1 MLEADAD
8 SDSLFSVPV
17 SRDSSFSSRI
27 PNPISKESISDFNKN
42 NPNKNRLDKYFEG
55 LNKEERRELKDK
67 VRDEAYA
74 FTDSLY
80 SIIIDIARGQG
91 KQIIDY
97 PERWLLPEDQTDVD
111 ETLMASLTTNLVIAY
126 TNYINVVYY
135 LSFDYLVHTK
145 YSIVKSF
152 LMRGDE
158 HRPPY
163 KSKFDIS
170 LDEQKEVVIQGI
182 FHIINNENKK
192 KLQVEVTEECIT
204 ITGLSADNEAEKF
217 RETFE
222 EELKN
227 NDVFKNKTFTFT
239 DRLFP
244 KFIKQ
249 SNIQKADVVL
259 PKEIWKE
266 IEINVINVFLKNKQ
280 YVKKNIPTKRGI
292 ILEGPPGNGKSLLVK
307 YIENALAD
315 KVTFIYVTD
324 ALVANPNSL
333 SKIFDI
339 ARRYTPCVLILE
351 DVDSIG
357 ASREYGSPSFITAEL
372 LSRLDGLEELVDFV
386 TIATTNFP
394 EKIDDALKNRPNR
407 FDRRIKIKLPSP
419 ERCAELLKISLN
431 HRGVLNIK
439 NEEVKQISEKLNG
452 FSGAQIKEVI
462 ITAQMIALYENRE
475 VEYKDLIQSV
485 EFLKENYYDDK
496 NIGVGDTSKKK
507 VGFRG

>member
-1 MLEADAD
+1 MLDAD
-8 SDSLFSVPV
+8 SDSLFDVPV
-17 SRDSSFSSRI
+17 SHNSLFSSVTPTPNPPKSSISSF
-27 PNPISKESISDFNKN
+27 NEN
-42 NPNKNRLDKYFEG
+42 NPNKSRLDKFFKG
-55 LNKEERRELKDK
+55 LSKEEKQELKRK
-67 VRDEAYA
+67 IQDEAYT

-80 SIIIDIARGQG
+80 SIIVDIARGQG
-91 KQIIDY
+91 KQVIDY
-97 PERWLLPEDQTDVD
+97 PERWLLPEDQSDVD
-111 ETLMASLTTNLVIAY
+111 ETSMASLTKNLVIGY
-126 TNYINVVYY
+126 TKYINVVYY

-182 FHIINNENKK
+182 FHIINNENKN
-192 KLQVEVTEECIT
+192 KLQVEVTDEAII
-204 ITGLSADNEAEKF
+204 ITGLNTDNEAEKF

-239 DRLFP
+239 DKLFP

-249 SNIQKADVVL
+249 SGVERADVVF

-266 IEINVINVFLKNKQ
+266 IEINVINVFLKNEQ
-280 YVKKNIPTKRGI
+280 YVAKNIPTKRGI

-339 ARRYTPCVLILE
+339 ARRYTPCVLVLE

-357 ASREYGSPSFITAEL
+357 SSREYGNPSITAEL

-439 NEEVKQISEKLNG
+439 NEEVNQISEKLNG